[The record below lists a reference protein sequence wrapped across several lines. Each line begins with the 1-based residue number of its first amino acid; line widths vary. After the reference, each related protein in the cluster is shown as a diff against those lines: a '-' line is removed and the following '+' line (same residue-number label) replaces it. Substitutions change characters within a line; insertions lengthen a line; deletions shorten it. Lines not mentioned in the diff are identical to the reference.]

1 MSLSLHQYI
10 DRETDQVLTE
20 RFYGDRVVN
29 YLYSS
34 VRERSPLLFKAL
46 TSSTTSQLVSFWNY
60 DTPFSAKV
68 SGASSF
74 AKGLGI
80 DLTECVDDPRTFD
93 TARKVFE
100 RKIRYWET
108 RPLDCHN
115 TLVVSP
121 ADAKVLLGSLET
133 TSQLFLKGKFF
144 DFHELLGIDKEC
156 WHHAFQN
163 GDWAIFRL
171 TPEQYHYN
179 HTPVAGRVVDF
190 YEVDGTYHSCNPGPT
205 ISIATPYS
213 KNKRVVTIIDTD
225 VPGGTQVGLVAMI
238 EIVALMIGTIVQC
251 YSEDRYHDPQPLKQ
265 GMFLQKGQPKSL
277 YRPGSST
284 DVLFFQK
291 DRIHFSKDLW
301 NNQFRQDVIS
311 RYSLG
316 FGKPVVETAVSV
328 RSSIGSAC
336 SSIHR

>member
-20 RFYGDRVVN
+20 RFYGDRIVN

-46 TSSTTSQLVSFWNY
+46 TSATTSQLVSFWNY
-60 DTPFSAKV
+60 DTPFSARI

-74 AKGLGI
+74 AKRLGI
-80 DLTECVDDPRTFD
+80 DLTECVDDPRTFN

-100 RKIRYWET
+100 RKIRYWEK
-108 RPLDCHN
+108 RPLDVEPIS
-115 TLVVSP
+115 VVSP
-121 ADAKVLLGSLET
+121 ADAKVLFGSLET

-144 DFHELLGIDKEC
+144 DFHELLGLDKES
-156 WHHAFQN
+156 WHHTFHK

-213 KNKRVVTIIDTD
+213 KNKRVVTIMDTD

-251 YSEDRYHDPQPLKQ
+251 YSEDQYHDPQPLTH
-265 GMFLQKGQPKSL
+265 GMFLKKGQPKSL

-291 DRIHFSKDLW
+291 DRIHFSEDLW

-328 RSSIGSAC
+328 RSPIGSAC
-336 SSIHR
+336 SSILR

>member
-1 MSLSLHQYI
+1 MSPSLHQYI
-10 DRETDQVLTE
+10 DRKTNQVQTE
-20 RFYGDRVVN
+20 RFYGDRLVN

-34 VRERSPLLFKAL
+34 VRERAPVLFKAL
-46 TSSTTSQLVSFWNY
+46 TSATISHLVGFWNY
-60 DTPFSAKV
+60 DTPLSAKI

-74 AKGLGI
+74 AKRLGI
-80 DLTECVDDPRTFD
+80 DLTECVDDPNTFE

-108 RPLDCHN
+108 RPLEPHPR
-115 TLVVSP
+115 TVVSP
-121 ADAKVLLGSLET
+121 ADAKVLIGSLKM
-133 TSQLFLKGKFF
+133 TSHLFLKGKFF
-144 DFHELLGIDKEC
+144 DFHELLGRDKEE
-156 WHHAFQN
+156 WHQVFHD
-163 GDWAIFRL
+163 GDFAIFRL

-205 ISIATPYS
+205 LFMATPYS
-213 KNKRVVTIIDTD
+213 KNKRVVTIMDTD
-225 VPGGTQVGLVAMI
+225 VPGGTQVGYVAMI

-251 YSEDRYHDPQPLKQ
+251 YSEEQYDHPQPIEK
-265 GMFLQKGQPKSL
+265 GMFLKKGQPKSL

-291 DRIHFSKDLW
+291 HRIQLSRDLQV
-301 NNQFRQDVIS
+301 NQHRQDAVS

-316 FGKPVVETAVSV
+316 LGRPAIETAVSV
-328 RSSIGSAC
+328 RSTIGLAQKVAD
-336 SSIHR
+336 